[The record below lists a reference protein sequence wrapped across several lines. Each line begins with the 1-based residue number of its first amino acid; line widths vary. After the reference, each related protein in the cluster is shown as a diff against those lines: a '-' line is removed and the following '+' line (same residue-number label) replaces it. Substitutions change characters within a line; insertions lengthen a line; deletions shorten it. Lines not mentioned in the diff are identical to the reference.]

1 MNLDYWTQRLLRRAT
16 CELDFGARLT
26 SKARVRN
33 IAGDSSLITIGR
45 GSIIQGELLT
55 FAHGGRIELGQWCYV
70 GEHSRIWS
78 AAEITIGDRV
88 LIAHSVNIFDN
99 LTHPIHAAARH
110 AQFKQIAQTGHPRE
124 LNLGEKPVRIDD
136 DAWVG
141 AGSFVLRGVT
151 VRRGAIVAA
160 GAVVTS
166 DVPAYCIVAGN
177 PASIVRE
184 LSADER

>member
-1 MNLDYWTQRLLRRAT
+1 MNLDYWAQRILKRAT
-16 CELDFGARLT
+16 CELDRGARLT
-26 SKARVRN
+26 GKARVRN

-55 FAHGGRIELGQWCYV
+55 FAHGGRIRLGQWCYV

-78 AAEITIGDRV
+78 AAEIAIGDRV

-110 AQFKQIAQTGHPRE
+110 SQFKMIAQTGHPRE
-124 LNLGEKPVRIDD
+124 LNLGEKPVRIEDD
-136 DAWVG
+136 VWVG

-151 VRRGAIVAA
+151 IGRGAIVGA

-166 DVPAYCIVAGN
+166 DVPAYCIAAGN
-177 PASIVRE
+177 PAAIVRE